1 MQAGDLRLALLVLL
15 LAAAPVLAADPS
27 PATLDAKEGEGC
39 WVRFFSA
46 KAFEQPMGRLAGAT
60 YINSLAAPGFIG
72 KLGVDDYFGRARSA
86 IVGPEAQLVLYAEP
100 GFREQSAKLAP
111 GRKIADLGELGFP
124 KGVASLKIVCA
135 KPL

>member
-1 MQAGDLRLALLVLL
+1 VRLFVLLLLVL
-15 LAAAPVLAADPS
+15 AGPALAADPS
-27 PATLDAKEGEGC
+27 PSTLDPKAGEGC

-72 KLGVDDYFGRARSA
+72 KLGVEEYFGRARSA
-86 IVGPEAQLVLYAEP
+86 IVGPEARLVLYAEP
-100 GFREQSAKLAP
+100 GFREQSAKLDP
-111 GRKIADLGELGFP
+111 GRRIADLEELGFP

-135 KPL
+135 KRH

>member
-1 MQAGDLRLALLVLL
+1 M
-15 LAAAPVLAADPS
+15 
-27 PATLDAKEGEGC
+27 
-39 WVRFFSA
+39 RFFSA

-86 IVGPEAQLVLYAEP
+86 VVGPEALLVLYAEP
-100 GFREQSAKLAP
+100 GFREEKAKLEP
-111 GRKIADLGELGFP
+111 GRKVADLGVLGFP
-124 KGVASLKIVCA
+124 KDVASLKIVCA